1 MLYLIAY
8 FALQLNNLAKVIA
21 AYFYTKKLKLEIIV
35 IAPRQ
40 PFRYDWKDDHWGQS
54 LRWLWVHPEQ
64 LRPAWAQ

>member
-1 MLYLIAY
+1 MLYLIVY

-40 PFRYDWKDDHWGQS
+40 LLDMTGRMITEGKVWGDYGCI
-54 LRWLWVHPEQ
+54 LNN
-64 LRPAWAQ
+64 